1 MLSIQLSKKLS
12 SNKDKL
18 INLCKIK
25 IDNLSIKEKADII
38 TKVSELIKKGIDIS
52 FEKELPLLTAIS
64 SGNLNLVILL
74 VENKVNIKSV
84 LKQALNI
91 AVEYNRGNVVE
102 WLVNKYKYEKKIL
115 SKSLY
120 DAVNKRFSST
130 VKALIDVIDDDVIS
144 KFSLYGDNEVEQ
156 YVNILLVKEDKLVDL
171 CKTKNVNL
179 EEKKIILQEV
189 DELIKQGVKISYKKE
204 LPLLMSIL
212 NNNLDLAKLLIANGA
227 NIKSIAL
234 YSLNVAVASGYENVV
249 EWLLDEYEYESEDL
263 DKNLLEAA
271 DKNYP
276 SIVKKLIEAGAEND
290 QIMGIFCEY
299 NNIDMVKFLI
309 EHNIGVNGY
318 SNEPI
323 IHACAYGYIEIVEM
337 LIDNGAN
344 INFTEGYP
352 IAIASQYGNLNVIKM
367 LIDNGANPDHFGN
380 AMEIARH
387 HNYDNV
393 VEYFRSIF
401 PPDQEIQ
408 PLKF

>member
-91 AVEYNRGNVVE
+91 AVEYNRGNVIE

-144 KFSLYGDNEVEQ
+144 KFSF
-156 YVNILLVKEDKLVDL
+156 I
-171 CKTKNVNL
+171 
-179 EEKKIILQEV
+179 
-189 DELIKQGVKISYKKE
+189 
-204 LPLLMSIL
+204 
-212 NNNLDLAKLLIANGA
+212 
-227 NIKSIAL
+227 
-234 YSLNVAVASGYENVV
+234 
-249 EWLLDEYEYESEDL
+249 W
-263 DKNLLEAA
+263 
-271 DKNYP
+271 
-276 SIVKKLIEAGAEND
+276 
-290 QIMGIFCEY
+290 
-299 NNIDMVKFLI
+299 
-309 EHNIGVNGY
+309 
-318 SNEPI
+318 
-323 IHACAYGYIEIVEM
+323 
-337 LIDNGAN
+337 
-344 INFTEGYP
+344 
-352 IAIASQYGNLNVIKM
+352 
-367 LIDNGANPDHFGN
+367 
-380 AMEIARH
+380 
-387 HNYDNV
+387 
-393 VEYFRSIF
+393 
-401 PPDQEIQ
+401 
-408 PLKF
+408 